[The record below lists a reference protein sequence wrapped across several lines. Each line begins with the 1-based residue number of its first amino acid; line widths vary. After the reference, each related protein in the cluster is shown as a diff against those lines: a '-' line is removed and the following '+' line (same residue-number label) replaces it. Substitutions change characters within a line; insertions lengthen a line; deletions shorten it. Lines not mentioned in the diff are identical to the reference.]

1 MGGAVME
8 IGRMTM
14 YMFVPIGMFYY
25 FGLPAFNEN
34 FVRPFY
40 NNVYP
45 PEEATYKPPH
55 SEQANRELLQ
65 RLIEERRS
73 NAKEQ

>member
-34 FVRPFY
+34 FVRPFS
-40 NNVYP
+40 VRSWM
-45 PEEATYKPPH
+45 TY
-55 SEQANRELLQ
+55 A
-65 RLIEERRS
+65 
-73 NAKEQ
+73 

>member
-34 FVRPFY
+34 FVRPFS
-40 NNVYP
+40 VCTILRRR
-45 PEEATYKPPH
+45 EARNKPH
-55 SEQANRELLQ
+55 L
-65 RLIEERRS
+65 
-73 NAKEQ
+73 